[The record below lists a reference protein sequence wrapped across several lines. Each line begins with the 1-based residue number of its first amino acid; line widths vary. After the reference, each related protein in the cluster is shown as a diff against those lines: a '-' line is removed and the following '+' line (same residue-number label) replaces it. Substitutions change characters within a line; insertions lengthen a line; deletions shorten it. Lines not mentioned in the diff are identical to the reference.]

1 MPQLDKVEQAIRRIV
16 NEWPKN
22 PRWIYTT
29 PDNGKHVYRAMRTDV
44 CPEVFKDSYGQ
55 PVKQLCTV
63 NGEHVARDEDYGK
76 QEIHKW

>member
-1 MPQLDKVEQAIRRIV
+1 
-16 NEWPKN
+16 
-22 PRWIYTT
+22 
-29 PDNGKHVYRAMRTDV
+29 MRTDV